1 MHSYAIVIRRDDHWW
16 IAEIPE
22 LNGLTQGRSH
32 DEAIAM
38 AREWIAL
45 DLDQASDSFDV
56 HVALEP
62 EAH

>member
-1 MHSYAIVIRRDDHWW
+1 MHSYDIFIRRDGDWW

-38 AREWIAL
+38 AREWVAL
-45 DLDQASDSFDV
+45 DRNLPLDAFK
-56 HVALEP
+56 LRNMP
-62 EAH
+62 W